1 MKSFTISLGTH
12 TATDPSIV
20 TAIGTLMKSVV
31 KRGTPQEHE
40 ALARAM
46 FEIVKLAETLDTRF
60 DISSGEPLEKN

>member
-1 MKSFTISLGTH
+1 MKSFIISLGSH

-20 TAIGTLMKSVV
+20 TAIGKLMKSVV

-46 FEIVKLAETLDTRF
+46 FEIVQLAENLDGRF